1 MGKKYLVDLMQEKLR
16 ILKLKKARLWSDIE
30 SLSEVSDSMFL
41 SFGKTQ
47 AEIMKLEKDLVR
59 DIKNPLHEN

>member
-1 MGKKYLVDLMQEKLR
+1 MEERLR

-41 SFGKTQ
+41 TFGKTE
-47 AEIMKLEKDLVR
+47 AEIMKLEKELIR
-59 DIKNPLHEN
+59 EIENNLDEN

>member
-1 MGKKYLVDLMQEKLR
+1 MVDLMKERLR

-41 SFGKTQ
+41 NFGKTE
-47 AEIMKLEKDLVR
+47 AEIMKLEKELIR
-59 DIKNPLHEN
+59 ETENNLNEN

>member
-1 MGKKYLVDLMQEKLR
+1 MQEKLR

-30 SLSEVSDSMFL
+30 SLSEVSDAMYLAS
-41 SFGKTQ
+41 GKTQ

-59 DIKNPLHEN
+59 DIKTPLHEN

>member
-1 MGKKYLVDLMQEKLR
+1 MQEKLR

-41 SFGKTQ
+41 AFGKTQ
-47 AEIMKLEKDLVR
+47 AEIMKLEKDIVR
-59 DIKNPLHEN
+59 QSQNPIDENN